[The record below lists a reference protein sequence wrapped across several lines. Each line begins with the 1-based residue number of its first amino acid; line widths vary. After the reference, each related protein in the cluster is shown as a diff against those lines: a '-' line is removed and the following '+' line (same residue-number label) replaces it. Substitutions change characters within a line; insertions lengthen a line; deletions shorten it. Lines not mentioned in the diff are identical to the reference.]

1 MATTLALIEG
11 FDTYGSGAQLNAL
24 AGVAFTSSGWAMTQ
38 TPRLTGGYSIKGPS
52 NTSAPLVYDADRLTT
67 TSVTD
72 TYFLM
77 CGIKPLLTSAQRRF
91 RFMDSSDVAHV
102 DIEISATG
110 EFKVKNGDGTLLATS
125 AAGLVLSDE
134 WGTLEIKVT
143 ISDASG
149 IVGIKWNGVQVVNL
163 TSADTQNGGTAEVA
177 KIEFTP
183 DGYLDD
189 VVGFIGATS
198 DGFPGPRKV
207 VVKRPA
213 TDGSIQFARNGGSI
227 NATQVDDLTPDSD
240 ITYNSSSTAT
250 EQDLFNM
257 ATVTESGAIDG
268 VREILV
274 AKKTD
279 IGTRRMQTVQ
289 DDGVSAQ
296 VKSADEKEL
305 TTDYKAFDNMTTAK
319 PAGGAWSAGDVNGC
333 DFGYELST

>member
-11 FDTYGSGAQLNAL
+11 FDTYGAASQLAAL
-24 AGVAFTSSGWAMTQ
+24 PGVAFTVSGWSVTQ
-38 TPRLTGGYSIKGPS
+38 TGRLAGYSVRGPS
-52 NTSAPLVYDADRLTT
+52 NTSAPLVYDADRLTS

-91 RFMDSSDVAHV
+91 RFMDSSDVPHV

-143 ISDASG
+143 VNDTTGLIG
-149 IVGIKWNGVQVVNL
+149 VKWNGVQVINV
-163 TSADTQNGGTAEVA
+163 TGSDTQNGGTAEIA
-177 KIEFTP
+177 KVEFTP

-213 TDGSIQFARNGGSI
+213 TDSAVQFARSGGSI
-227 NATQVDDLTPDSD
+227 NATQVDDPTPDGD
-240 ITYNSSSTAT
+240 TTYNSSSTAT

-257 ATVTESGAIDG
+257 QTVTETGAIDG

-279 IGTRRMQTVQ
+279 IGTRKLKTVQ
-289 DDGVSAQ
+289 DDGVSSQ
-296 VKSADEKEL
+296 VLSADEKDL
-305 TTDYKAFDNMTTAK
+305 TTDYKAFDNMTVAK
-319 PAGGAWSAGDVNGC
+319 PAGGAWSAGDINGC